1 MRLVKYRHSCVRF
14 ETGEGALVIDPG
26 IFSGTEPLQDADA
39 VLITHLHVDHLNEE
53 ALRDLRAR
61 RPDLALYGPPSLSGA
76 LADMP
81 FTAVR
86 NGDVISALGTVIRV
100 YGEQHALIHPS
111 LPATENVGY
120 YLDGLFHPGDAF
132 TVPDAPVRTLLA
144 PVAAAWLKVS
154 EVVDYLKAVGA
165 TTVHPIHDA
174 ILSAEGAVLIDRV
187 LRSLIDTEY
196 ARLDTGDVL
205 EL

>member
-14 ETGEGALVIDPG
+14 ETGDRALVIDPG
-26 IFSGTEPLQDADA
+26 VFSGTEPLQGADA
-39 VLITHLHVDHLNEE
+39 VLITHLHADHLNEE
-53 ALRDLRAR
+53 ALRDLRTK
-61 RPDLALYGPPSLSGA
+61 RPDLHIYGPPSLSDTLG
-76 LADMP
+76 DMP

-86 NGDVISALGTVIRV
+86 SGDVIPALETVIRV
-100 YGEQHALIHPS
+100 YGEQHAPIHPS

-132 TVPDAPVRTLLA
+132 TVPDAPVHTLLA
-144 PVAAAWLKVS
+144 PVAAAWLKAS
-154 EVVDYLKAVGA
+154 EVADYVKAV
-165 TTVHPIHDA
+165 TPRTVHPIHDA
-174 ILSAEGAVLIDRV
+174 ILSAEGVVLIDRV